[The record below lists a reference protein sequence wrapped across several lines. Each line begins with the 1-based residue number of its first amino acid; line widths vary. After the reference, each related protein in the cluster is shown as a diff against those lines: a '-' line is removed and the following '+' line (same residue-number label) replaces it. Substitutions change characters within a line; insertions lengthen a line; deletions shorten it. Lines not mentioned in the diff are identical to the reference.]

1 MFPRTCLRIHFRLLQ
16 LQQIVDHTMDIVHE
30 RFSRHSDDHEWAGRR
45 YRYCSSTGEET
56 ALQLRAKVWLPHDP
70 DQTPQTAAQGHL
82 GSKCLSVS
90 LSMGWLYRP
99 RRRGTVAV
107 VCSKCY
113 DWSVPPSGRTSRFKK
128 CLGAGATSDNITRRA
143 ATVTQRA
150 VLCDCRET
158 AWTGWKGSG
167 GRWLLSRTGY
177 VRSG

>member
-1 MFPRTCLRIHFRLLQ
+1 
-16 LQQIVDHTMDIVHE
+16 MDIVHE

-45 YRYCSSTGEET
+45 YRYCSSTGGET
-56 ALQLRAKVWLPHDP
+56 ALQLRAKVWLPDDP
-70 DQTPQTAAQGHL
+70 YQTPQTAAQGHL

-90 LSMGWLYRP
+90 LSMGWLCRP

-107 VCSKCY
+107 VWSKCY

-158 AWTGWKGSG
+158 AWTGWKGGG